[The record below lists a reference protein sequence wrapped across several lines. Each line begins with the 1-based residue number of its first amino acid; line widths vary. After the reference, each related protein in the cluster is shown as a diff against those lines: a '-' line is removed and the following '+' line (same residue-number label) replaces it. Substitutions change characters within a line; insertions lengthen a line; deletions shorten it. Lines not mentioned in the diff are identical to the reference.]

1 MRQSV
6 RRLATE
12 SNHSEIIAVLSRA
25 FWDDPLFDFLSAG
38 NLLDEYRVLPRVFR
52 TAMTDFRSDAAELY
66 VAEVSGKPRG
76 FAGWLGP
83 GAFPRSRPERL
94 ARDLRAAAL
103 LVKLR
108 NRRIAAALLRE
119 VERRHPTEDH
129 WYLALLGTDPGL
141 QGQGLGSALLRPVL
155 QRCDLETTPA
165 YTETQKL
172 ANVAWYARF
181 GFVMMDELELPDA
194 PTIWRLWRDPQPLG

>member
-1 MRQSV
+1 MKQPV
-6 RRLATE
+6 RRLAAQ
-12 SNHSEIIAVLSRA
+12 SNRAEIVAVLSRA

-38 NLLDEYRVLPRVFR
+38 NLLNEYRVLPRVFR
-52 TAMTDFRSDAAELY
+52 AAMTDFRSHAAELY
-66 VAEVSGKPRG
+66 VADVSGKPRS

-83 GAFPRSRPERL
+83 GAFPRSRAEQL
-94 ARDLRAAAL
+94 TRDLRAAVL
-103 LVKLR
+103 LLQLR
-108 NRRIAAALLRE
+108 NRRTAAALLRE

-129 WYLALLGTDPGL
+129 WYLALLGTDPSV

-181 GFVMMDELELPDA
+181 GFVTMDELKLPNA